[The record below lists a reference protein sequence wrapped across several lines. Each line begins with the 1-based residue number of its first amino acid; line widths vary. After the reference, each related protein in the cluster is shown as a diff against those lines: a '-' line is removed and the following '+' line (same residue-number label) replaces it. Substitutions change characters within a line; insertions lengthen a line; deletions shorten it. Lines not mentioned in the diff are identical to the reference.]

1 MIEGFDVVLF
11 TYADWHAVKSTPQHI
26 AKLLARGNRVLF
38 VDMPRS
44 FFRFLKTPDPLSSEA
59 WQGERLQEIL
69 PNLFLYHPL
78 HCFLPV
84 GGLPFPVASRS
95 LAANGLLLANLV
107 KAQMK
112 RLGMRDVLFWNFSPI
127 HGGAAPFIERRL
139 SVHDICDEWANYLP
153 GASDRKLVEW
163 MDRRLTA
170 AADVVFVFSR
180 HMKAQRDG
188 LCPETHVVLPAGDV
202 EHYSK
207 ACNPETVVPEDLARM
222 PKPIVGAICVVDSAR
237 FDPALLARMAQ
248 LRPDWTIAVLG
259 PVREGVDLSVLRPY
273 PNVRMMDNRPLEQMP
288 AYLKGFDVAIVPY
301 ALNDATR
308 GIYPMKLQEYLAA
321 GKPVVSPRLPECAA
335 LRDVVYF
342 SGSHDDFVANVERAL
357 QEDSPQ
363 NAAARREVA
372 RQNSWDH
379 RIEERSTHIMR
390 LLERTS
396 R

>member
-26 AKLLARGNRVLF
+26 ARLLARGNRVLF

-44 FFRFLKTPDPLSSEA
+44 FFRFLKMPDPLSSEA
-59 WQGERLQEIL
+59 WQGDRLQEVL
-69 PNLFLYHPL
+69 PNLYLYHPP

-84 GGLPFPVASRS
+84 GRLPFPVASRS
-95 LAANGLLLANLV
+95 LKLNGLLLADLV
-107 KAQMK
+107 KKQMK
-112 RLGMRDVLFWNFSPI
+112 RLDMREVLFWNFSPI

-139 SVHDICDEWANYLP
+139 SIHDICDEWANYLRA
-153 GASDRKLVEW
+153 ASGRRLVEW

-170 AADVVFVFSR
+170 AADIVFVFSQ
-180 HMKAQRDG
+180 HMKTRRNG

-207 ACNPETVVPEDLARM
+207 ACSPETVTPGDLASLPR
-222 PKPIVGAICVVDSAR
+222 PVIGAICVIDSAR
-237 FDPALLARMAQ
+237 FDPALLVRMAQ
-248 LRPDWTIAVLG
+248 LRPNWTVAVLG
-259 PVREGVDLSVLRPY
+259 PVRQGVDLSALRGY
-273 PNVRMMDNRPLEQMP
+273 PNVRIMDNRPLELMP

-321 GKPVVSPRLPECAA
+321 GKPVVSPRLPECAG

-342 SGSHDDFVANVERAL
+342 SDSHDEFTANIERAL
-357 QEDSPQ
+357 QEDSPER
-363 NAAARREVA
+363 AAARREVA
-372 RQNSWDH
+372 RQNSWEH
-379 RIEERSTHIMR
+379 RIEERSAHIMR
-390 LLERTS
+390 LLGSKDR
-396 R
+396 